1 MGGATALK
9 CCPTCGQT
17 LPPADLAKGSRL
29 TFYEERMLDLLRKAG
44 QRGIC
49 VRDLVDLV
57 YETAADGGPEYA
69 SRCIWQFKRG
79 INTKLIGWRIAS
91 SRGPSARYWLEVI

>member
-1 MGGATALK
+1 
-9 CCPTCGQT
+9 
-17 LPPADLAKGSRL
+17 
-29 TFYEERMLDLLRKAG
+29 MLDLLRKAG

-49 VRDLVDLV
+49 VIDLVDLV

-79 INTKLIGWRIAS
+79 INAKLAGWRIAS
-91 SRGPSARYWLEVI
+91 SCGPSARYWLEVV